1 MLAHPRRLV
10 VLRMSALIVRL
21 SFTDRSDRITE
32 MFTNAPHDAIMAR
45 QTLGAP
51 FGAQVVTV
59 ASGVGCC
66 GDDVAALVAAQL
78 GLPLLDSI
86 VVRRAAAALDMPV
99 DEAMALDGL
108 MPSPILTLLA
118 CTGLLGPSQEGYEA
132 MQHVHVLARLQVEMA
147 RAIRDVAADGGVLV
161 GRAGAMVL
169 ADHALA
175 LHIRLDTPPEARVC
189 DLVERRGVD
198 ANEVASIIRRSDRAA
213 ARYVRRAH
221 RANINDDAHYDLVL
235 DPSTLG
241 CEHVANV
248 IVTEARCRWANE
260 PVPYALR

>member
-1 MLAHPRRLV
+1 
-10 VLRMSALIVRL
+10 MSSLIVCL
-21 SFTDRSDRITE
+21 SFTDRSDRTTE
-32 MFTNAPHDAIMAR
+32 MFTNAPHDALMVSR
-45 QTLGAP
+45 TPVAP
-51 FGAQVVTV
+51 LGAQVVTV
-59 ASGVGCC
+59 ASGVGCR

-86 VVRRAAAALDMPV
+86 VVRRAAAALEMPV

-108 MPSPILTLLA
+108 MPSPILTALA

-132 MQHVHVLARLQVEMA
+132 MQHVHALARLQVEMA

-169 ADHALA
+169 ADYALA
-175 LHIRLDTPPEARVC
+175 LHVRLDTAPEARVTE
-189 DLVERRGVD
+189 LVERRGVD
-198 ANEVASIIRRSDRAA
+198 ANEAVSIIRRSDRAA
-213 ARYVRRAH
+213 ARYARRAH
-221 RANINDDAHYDLVL
+221 RASIDDPAHYDLVL

-248 IVTEARCRWANE
+248 VVAEARRRWANE
-260 PVPYALR
+260 PVLYALR